1 MMRQAELTRN
11 TAETHIALALSLD
24 EQKEPQ
30 IETGVGFLDHM
41 LTLFAKHSRIYLN
54 VQAKG
59 DTYVDSHHTTEDIG
73 IVLGLCLKEALGDKA
88 GIERYGSAYVPMD
101 ESLGFAALDLSGRAY
116 LVFDADFTS
125 PKLGDFDTEL
135 VEEFFQAVAF
145 NAQMNL
151 HLKVLY
157 GKNTHHKIEALFKA
171 FGRALRQAIS
181 INPEIQGINSTKG
194 VL

>member
-1 MMRQAELTRN
+1 MRQAELTRN